1 MCSSGREKRDS
12 KASSSRLDSDR
23 PVKRVAHTLQRK
35 SKQIHNQTK
44 FNMLLILVA
53 TNASV
58 RIRQKTSVVLTVLEA
73 EYGYV
78 PLSRTVMHWLRGFL
92 TRSQGDRGSS
102 WPGSHSVSPGKKRKE
117 KIKSNKRGQENENK
131 TPLEALPMRMEEIL
145 EGPRPS
151 GGRCTSSLPCGES
164 PQRMWR
170 CEVKDWLRTEPN
182 WDQGMDRSTDTLH
195 STSWLLVPHL
205 ASSSRAS
212 TGHMD
217 PAPPPEHWR
226 RTRTLYESRG
236 QTKKSPIF
244 SSSSASDWITQER

>member
-102 WPGSHSVSPGKKRKE
+102 
-117 KIKSNKRGQENENK
+117 
-131 TPLEALPMRMEEIL
+131 
-145 EGPRPS
+145 
-151 GGRCTSSLPCGES
+151 
-164 PQRMWR
+164 
-170 CEVKDWLRTEPN
+170 
-182 WDQGMDRSTDTLH
+182 
-195 STSWLLVPHL
+195 
-205 ASSSRAS
+205 
-212 TGHMD
+212 
-217 PAPPPEHWR
+217 
-226 RTRTLYESRG
+226 
-236 QTKKSPIF
+236 
-244 SSSSASDWITQER
+244 